1 MQAVARELLGR
12 SNISIDAFRKLFDWI
27 DYPAPESNP
36 RQFEVDGIIESLD
49 VAERQVHEA
58 QLMRAELFN
67 DNENSTRIFRVSI
80 SPMRITLHGPEL
92 ETKNRILRKFD
103 GKANFFFRVQLC
115 DENGQDLLFNPTISL
130 DTVYSRFKSILRKGI
145 AVAGRQYK
153 FLGFS
158 HSSLRAH
165 SLWFSAPFY
174 HEGKLQIP
182 EHIIEQLGDFAP
194 IRSPARC
201 AARIGQ
207 AFTETPYSVS
217 LVDNGVQT
225 SEIPDVERNGRVF
238 SDGVGVLS
246 PQAAEAIH
254 DAIPESKGEPTC
266 FQIRWAGAK
275 GMLSLDTELEG
286 SQICIRPSMKKFE
299 SPDEANLDI
308 CDMASKPIPMMLNR
322 QMIKILEDM
331 DAPPWWFL
339 ELQRKEVNHLRAI
352 TRTVS
357 STASFLAMKDIG
369 ESIRLPHL
377 LRQTEA
383 MGVDYHQDLFL
394 RSVVEMALL
403 KEIKLIKHK
412 ARIPVPKGITLFG
425 VMDETGFLQEGQVY
439 VSFDTMQGRYH
450 EPPECQKVVITRS
463 PALHPGD
470 IQLAHH
476 VIPPEGHPLLE
487 LRNCVVFSQ
496 RGDRD
501 LPSMLSGGDLDG
513 DIYNIIWD
521 EAIVSQVRS
530 FSPADYPRLPIV
542 ELGRK
547 VEADDMID
555 FFVDFISQD
564 CLGVIATRHMILA
577 DLAPQGTRDSD
588 CVKLAELHSQAV
600 DFSKTGRAV
609 NLRELP
615 KTPRQGRPH
624 LCVHHQNCL
633 DVCLHE
639 QVVLT
644 CISLAAGSQVLVQE
658 KVDVELLDEQGGDED
673 DDDDEADQDGPRH
686 SYYRSDK
693 ILGQLYDAVDEEK
706 IWHQDIQLP
715 RLSPND
721 NAFWRQMLVV
731 LEQRVA
737 AASKVNCKWR
747 NRLDEAH
754 GVRHTSVFF
763 FPAYMIC

>member
-1 MQAVARELLGR
+1 M
-12 SNISIDAFRKLFDWI
+12 K
-27 DYPAPESNP
+27 
-36 RQFEVDGIIESLD
+36 SLD
-49 VAERQVHEA
+49 VAERQIHEA
-58 QLMRAELFN
+58 QLIRAELFN
-67 DNENSTRIFRVSI
+67 DNENSTRIFRVLI
-80 SPMRITLHGPEL
+80 SPRRITLHGPEL

-103 GKANFFFRVQLC
+103 GKADFFFRVQLC

-182 EHIIEQLGDFAP
+182 EYIIEQLGDFAP

-201 AARIGQ
+201 ATRIGQ

-246 PQAAEAIH
+246 PQTAEAIH
-254 DAIPESKGEPTC
+254 AAIPESKGKPTC

-275 GMLSLDTELEG
+275 GMLSLDTELGG
-286 SQICIRPSMKKFE
+286 SQICIPPSMKKFE

-377 LRQTEA
+377 LRQTES
-383 MGVDYHQDLFL
+383 MGVGYRQDLFL
-394 RSVVEMALL
+394 CSVVETALL

-412 ARIPVPKGITLFG
+412 ARIPVPKGITQFG
-425 VMDETGFLQEGQVY
+425 VMDETDPWHRTPAI
-439 VSFDTMQGRYH
+439 SS
-450 EPPECQKVVITRS
+450 S
-463 PALHPGD
+463 PTTSSLPRAILS
-470 IQLAHH
+470 
-476 VIPPEGHPLLE
+476 
-487 LRNCVVFSQ
+487 CSVVFSQ

-501 LPSMLSGGDLDG
+501 LSSILSGGDLDG

-530 FSPADYPRLPIV
+530 FSPADYPCLPIV

-547 VEADDMID
+547 VEAADMID

-564 CLGVIATRHMILA
+564 CLGVIATWHMILA
-577 DLAPQGTRDSD
+577 DLAPQGTHDSD

-600 DFSKTGRAV
+600 EFSKTGRAV

-644 CISLAAGSQVLVQE
+644 CISVLP
-658 KVDVELLDEQGGDED
+658 QG
-673 DDDDEADQDGPRH
+673 PKC
-686 SYYRSDK
+686 S
-693 ILGQLYDAVDEEK
+693 
-706 IWHQDIQLP
+706 
-715 RLSPND
+715 
-721 NAFWRQMLVV
+721 
-731 LEQRVA
+731 
-737 AASKVNCKWR
+737 SKKK
-747 NRLDEAH
+747 
-754 GVRHTSVFF
+754 
-763 FPAYMIC
+763 